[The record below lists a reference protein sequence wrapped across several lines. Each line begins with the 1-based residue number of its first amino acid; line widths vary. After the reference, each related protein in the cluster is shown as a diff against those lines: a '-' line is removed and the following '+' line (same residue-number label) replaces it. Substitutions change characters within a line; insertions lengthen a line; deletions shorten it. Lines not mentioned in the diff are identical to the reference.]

1 MSSVYVIKNAS
12 GEFYTGNLVRGEAE
26 FVPLESAAIE
36 LSMDEALQELD
47 GDSMPIDAKHV
58 LLYDYKGRS
67 TK

>member
-1 MSSVYVIKNAS
+1 MSSVYVIKNTS
-12 GEFYTGNLVRGEAE
+12 GEFYTGNLVRGDPE

-47 GDSMPIDAKHV
+47 GDSMPIDAKLV
-58 LLYDYKGRS
+58 LLYDYKGRI